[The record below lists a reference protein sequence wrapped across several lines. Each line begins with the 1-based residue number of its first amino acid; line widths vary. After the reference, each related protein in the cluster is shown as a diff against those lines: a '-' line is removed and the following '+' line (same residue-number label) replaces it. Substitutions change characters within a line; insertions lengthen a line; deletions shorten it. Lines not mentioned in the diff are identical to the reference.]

1 MNVTIAPIATAVSAL
16 LATSLANAA
25 GREALRLYTPESD
38 GSSVA
43 ASVDAHL
50 ANLSDAYLRDNL
62 GGALTR
68 AQNLGRLAALH
79 VAPTATYY
87 ASEHLDNATCPPCRA
102 IDGHRFAIPGRCDGC
117 LRWRSVRGL
126 SGWRTLPGYHD
137 RHLGRRIMKVRASLR
152 NGRRDWYRITNLAE
166 ANSATIHVYDEIGYF
181 GVTASDFVNEVKALQ
196 VDSITLHV
204 NSPGGE
210 VFDGIAIYNAL
221 RNHPANVT
229 VIVDALA
236 ASIAS
241 VIAMAGDTVIMEPTA
256 QLMIHDG
263 HGICVGNAAD
273 MHATADLLDKCSV
286 TTSHPSTPPVP
297 APRST
302 HGASGCAT
310 KRGTPPRKPWTRVWL
325 TG

>member
-1 MNVTIAPIATAVSAL
+1 
-16 LATSLANAA
+16 
-25 GREALRLYTPESD
+25 
-38 GSSVA
+38 
-43 ASVDAHL
+43 
-50 ANLSDAYLRDNL
+50 
-62 GGALTR
+62 
-68 AQNLGRLAALH
+68 
-79 VAPTATYY
+79 
-87 ASEHLDNATCPPCRA
+87 
-102 IDGHRFAIPGRCDGC
+102 
-117 LRWRSVRGL
+117 
-126 SGWRTLPGYHD
+126 
-137 RHLGRRIMKVRASLR
+137 MKVRASLR

-181 GVTASDFVNEVKALQ
+181 GVTANEFVNEVKALQ

-273 MHATADLLDKCSV
+273 MHATADLLDKCSDNIASV
-286 TTSHPSTPPVP
+286 YATRTGTPVDAWRERMRNETWYSAQEAVDAGLADRVAGAEDSIPSDAIAPTAAWDLSIYSYAGRQHAPAPVIETPALPVP
-297 APRST
+297 VRANTFTAPIAATTPDPDSRIDIDFAELFR
-302 HGASGCAT
+302 GALEGL
-310 KRGTPPRKPWTRVWL
+310 TR
-325 TG
+325 